1 MKVIAVSGWKRS
13 GKDTVA
19 KMLVDKGFTRVAFA
33 DVLKDMVSEEYGIPR
48 EHCDSDTHKEA
59 PILTLP
65 VNPRDSFSL
74 NLSKHL
80 YKEFR
85 DAKGRQPSDYYV
97 DDAGVFHGACGRDLV
112 QLYWTPRALCIL
124 KGSSNRTVTS
134 DYWVKRLINDV
145 KRTNNK
151 SAFVMNFVISDLRFC
166 SEVEQL
172 KAAFGDN
179 LVTVR
184 VNRFDTNPSADAS
197 ENDLNDHKFD
207 IVIENRGTLE
217 ELENKVKEILNVTN

>member
-1 MKVIAVSGWKRS
+1 MKIIALSGQKRS

-19 KMLVDKGFTRVAFA
+19 QMLIKAGYQRMAFA
-33 DVLKDMVSEEYGIPR
+33 DFLKDMVALEYGIPR
-48 EHCDSDTHKEA
+48 EHCDSDAHKEA
-59 PILTLP
+59 PILSLP

-85 DAKGRQPSDYYV
+85 DDRGRQPSDYYL
-97 DDAGVFHGACGRDLV
+97 DDAGQFSGTCGRDLV

-134 DYWVKRLINDV
+134 DYWVQRLIKDV
-145 KRTNNK
+145 KCAQDSGNVQT
-151 SAFVMNFVISDLRFC
+151 FVISDLRFR

-172 KAAFGDN
+172 KAAFGDS

-184 VNRFDTNPSADAS
+184 INRFDTNPSADAS

-217 ELENKVKEILNVTN
+217 ELDNKIKELLNVTN

>member
-19 KMLVDKGFTRVAFA
+19 QMLVKAGFQRMAFA
-33 DVLKDMVSEEYGIPR
+33 DVLKDMVAIEYGIPR
-48 EHCDSDTHKEA
+48 EHCDSDAHKEA
-59 PILTLP
+59 PILSLP

-85 DAKGRQPSDYYV
+85 DDRGRQPTDYYL
-97 DDAGVFHGACGRDLV
+97 DDAGQFSGTCGRDLV

-134 DYWVKRLINDV
+134 DYWVQRLIKDIGCVQDSGNV
-145 KRTNNK
+145 QL
-151 SAFVMNFVISDLRFC
+151 FVVSDLRFR

-172 KAAFGDN
+172 KEAFGDN

-184 VNRFDTNPSADAS
+184 INRFDTNPSADAS

-207 IVIENRGTLE
+207 ITIENRGTLE
-217 ELENKVKEILNVTN
+217 ELDNKVKELLCK